1 MTTDPLFE
9 SPCSRGRR
17 KVAFLVAA
25 VALAGCATPDA
36 GPPAFEHAIRGTGTP
51 AVVFQ
56 SGLGDGLSVW
66 KDVQARVQPH
76 ATTFVYSRPGYGRS
90 RWTESDRSPC
100 SVADEL
106 HALLRASGVSPP
118 YVLVGHSLGGLYQYV
133 FARMYPGE
141 VAGVV
146 LLDPTHP
153 QHWETMQREAPAN
166 AALVRV
172 ARATFKPPMRREFD
186 DQTRCLERLQSSPMP
201 GVPVRLLVR
210 GRYAGLEAG
219 AFEAM
224 ARRLE
229 VDWARRLHALSV
241 QAVDGAGHYL
251 QRDRPDVVAD
261 AIVSVVGAA
270 RPR

>member
-1 MTTDPLFE
+1 MTFTAPIE
-9 SPCSRGRR
+9 SRRDGCHSRS
-17 KVAFLVAA
+17 AA
-25 VALAGCATPDA
+25 VLATTLWLAACAAPDSATPALEHTVRGA
-36 GPPAFEHAIRGTGTP
+36 GAP

-76 ATTFVYSRPGYGRS
+76 ATTF
-90 RWTESDRSPC
+90 
-100 SVADEL
+100 A
-106 HALLRASGVSPP
+106 
-118 YVLVGHSLGGLYQYV
+118 V
-133 FARMYPGE
+133 FAQMYPGE

-153 QHWETMQREAPAN
+153 QRWETMQREAPAN

-172 ARATFKPPMRREFD
+172 ARAAFKPAMRREFD
-186 DQTRCLERLQSSPMP
+186 DQARCLERLQSSPMP

-229 VDWARRLHALSV
+229 VDWARRLHAPSV

-261 AIVSVVGAA
+261 AIVAVVVAA